1 MTVIIN
7 HPYSNDYVKA
17 KVFVSG
23 TIADPKI
30 ELEYRHEGMTWGRT
44 ITKEQA
50 HSLGITTDSQPF
62 KQLIACQA

>member
-7 HPYSNDYVKA
+7 HQYTSALVKA

-23 TIADPKI
+23 TLADPKI
-30 ELEYRHEGMTWGRT
+30 DLEYKYEGMTWGRR
-44 ITKEQA
+44 ITAEQA
-50 HSLGITTDSQPF
+50 HKLGITNDSQPF